1 MMGPMSINFP
11 KNTPMKLGDC
21 TEFQLHKSQQTI
33 FHGIL
38 KKIFDYSE
46 KRLIRYIN
54 TVKDVQQKLILVAL
68 LQDYIDGHVAIAW
81 KRGQPIWVKVIK
93 A

>member
-1 MMGPMSINFP
+1 MGE
-11 KNTPMKLGDC
+11 C

-38 KKIFDYSE
+38 RKVLDYSE
-46 KRLIRYIN
+46 YRLIRYIN
-54 TVKDVQQKLILVAL
+54 LVKDPQQKLVLVAL
-68 LQDYIDGHVAIAW
+68 LQDYIDGNVALAW
-81 KRGQPIWVKVIK
+81 KRGQPIWIKVTK